1 MSRDP
6 VDDDPRTD
14 RQEPPGPAPSGRLR
28 RTGPGTLVVLA
39 LVGLVLGWLIRPVA
53 TGASTTVPQIA
64 WLQVGALYFIAAVLA
79 IVARATHQTLH
90 LHHRRLQPH
99 QAVNR
104 LVLAK
109 SCALAGAVLVGGY
122 LGYALSFVGIE
133 SDLTAARIIRGVVA
147 AGGAALLLLFS
158 LLLERAC
165 QVRDDDEET

>member
-6 VDDDPRTD
+6 VDDQRSDQ
-14 RQEPPGPAPSGRLR
+14 QEPAGPEPTGRLR
-28 RTGPGTLVVLA
+28 RTGPGTLVVLG
-39 LVGLVLGWLIRPVA
+39 LVGLVLGWLIRPAA
-53 TGASTTVPQIA
+53 TAIGHTVPQIA
-64 WLQVGALYFIAAVLA
+64 WLQVGALYFIAAVLG

-90 LHHRRLQPH
+90 LHRRRLLPH

-122 LGYALSFVGIE
+122 LGYALSFAGID
-133 SDLTAARIIRGVVA
+133 SDLTASRITRGLVA
-147 AGGAALLLLFS
+147 TGGAVLVLVFS

-165 QVRDDDEET
+165 QVRDDDEES